1 MKLIVGLGN
10 PDKEYDNT
18 RHNIGFMIVDNF
30 VDNSNWTKKHNSLL
44 YSTNIFGEKVLF
56 VKPLTYMN
64 NSGQAVREIAN
75 YYDVDINDILIIH
88 DDLDLVF
95 GTYKLKKNSSSGG
108 HNGIKSIISNLH
120 SEAFARLKVGISKAN
135 GDVKDYVLGK
145 FSKAETEKIND
156 LYPTFNKIIETF
168 ISDGI
173 EKAMMNYNKKGE

>member
-10 PDKEYDNT
+10 PDKEYENT

-30 VDNSNWTKKHNSLL
+30 VDNLNWTKKHNSLI
-44 YSTNIFGEKVLF
+44 YSTNISGQKVLF

-64 NSGQAVREIAN
+64 NSGLAVREIAN

-88 DDLDLVF
+88 DDLDLAF

-145 FSKAETEKIND
+145 FSKAEIEKIND
-156 LYPTFNKIIETF
+156 LYPIFNKIIETF